1 MASSSFGWGGFALR
15 FVFALLLVLL
25 TYNPEGWSFLHW
37 VSRDVSQM
45 IALKALAGVL
55 LAVGWTI
62 YIRATLRSL
71 GPVGMILALALFGCM
86 VWVLID
92 FKLVDTQSLRVVS
105 YLVLFVI
112 SAVMAVGISWS
123 HVRRRLSGQV
133 DADDVDE

>member
-25 TYNPEGWSFLHW
+25 TYNPEGWSFVHW
-37 VSRDVSQM
+37 VSRDVSHM

-71 GPVGMILALALFGCM
+71 GPVGMVLTLALFGSL
-86 VWVLID
+86 VWVMID
-92 FKLVDTQSLRVVS
+92 FNLVNMQSMRVVS
-105 YLVLFVI
+105 YLAIFVI
-112 SAVMAVGISWS
+112 AAVMAVGISWS
-123 HVRRRLSGQV
+123 HVRRRLSGQI

>member
-1 MASSSFGWGGFALR
+1 
-15 FVFALLLVLL
+15 
-25 TYNPEGWSFLHW
+25 
-37 VSRDVSQM
+37 
-45 IALKALAGVL
+45 
-55 LAVGWTI
+55 
-62 YIRATLRSL
+62 
-71 GPVGMILALALFGCM
+71 MILALALFGCM

-105 YLVLFVI
+105 YLVIFVI